1 MGGPVP
7 PLRLLYP
14 SVQWKLRLWR
24 ACNQYLAHELHD
36 DMVEKWLKAD
46 IEIMLPADAQAA
58 AKVCRGGPDVG
69 KGPAIRGI
77 CRGVGAL
84 AGVANEVVELQRLDP
99 PPQTPPRVPRH
110 RYLQKQRVRACV
122 SVRVRVRA

>member
-1 MGGPVP
+1 M
-7 PLRLLYP
+7 
-14 SVQWKLRLWR
+14 
-24 ACNQYLAHELHD
+24 AN
-36 DMVEKWLKAD
+36 
-46 IEIMLPADAQAA
+46 LPAAA
-58 AKVCRGGPDVG
+58 PEESEVG
-69 KGPAIRGI
+69 EGPAIRGI

-122 SVRVRVRA
+122 SVRVRVRVRAYREREGERKKW